1 MTDPLYIPIQCTQN
15 GSIMF
20 CPWKEQLQVL
30 LQQSYYSSG
39 YWRNVGFQSTIKLW
53 IVHFEEIWENRNL
66 HMKRALK
73 TLFIYCAYLQW
84 SQYNSITL
92 FMSIEVCSIL
102 FGWLAIQSL
111 MLTVRLFTNKILEIR
126 SKCFNRIFAYWRNV
140 NLSTLDNQTWLQNDD
155 LSMFAWLN
163 LKTQCLQL

>member
-1 MTDPLYIPIQCTQN
+1 
-15 GSIMF
+15 MF

-66 HMKRALK
+66 HMKQALK

-92 FMSIEVCSIL
+92 FMSIEVCL
-102 FGWLAIQSL
+102 DDLQFNRWCWQFGCLQTKFWKSEASA
-111 MLTVRLFTNKILEIR
+111 
-126 SKCFNRIFAYWRNV
+126 FNRIFAYWRNV
-140 NLSTLDNQTWLQNDD
+140 NLSILDNQTWLQNDD

-163 LKTQCLQL
+163 LKTKCLQL

>member
-1 MTDPLYIPIQCTQN
+1 MTRSNFWMTDPLYIPIQCTQN

-92 FMSIEVCSIL
+92 FMSIEVNFVWMTCNSIADVDSSAVYKQN
-102 FGWLAIQSL
+102 FGNPKQVLLIAIL
-111 MLTVRLFTNKILEIR
+111 LIEGM
-126 SKCFNRIFAYWRNV
+126 
-140 NLSTLDNQTWLQNDD
+140 
-155 LSMFAWLN
+155 
-163 LKTQCLQL
+163 

>member
-1 MTDPLYIPIQCTQN
+1 MTRSNFWMTDPLYIPIQCTQN

-92 FMSIEVCSIL
+92 FMSIEVNFVWMTCNSIADVDSSAVYKQN
-102 FGWLAIQSL
+102 FGNPKQVLLIAFLLIEG
-111 MLTVRLFTNKILEIR
+111 M
-126 SKCFNRIFAYWRNV
+126 
-140 NLSTLDNQTWLQNDD
+140 
-155 LSMFAWLN
+155 
-163 LKTQCLQL
+163 

>member
-1 MTDPLYIPIQCTQN
+1 MTRSNFWMTVPLYIAIQCTQN

-39 YWRNVGFQSTIKLW
+39 YWRNVGFQSIIKLW

-66 HMKRALK
+66 HMKQALK

-92 FMSIEVCSIL
+92 FMSIEASLFNFVWMTCNSIADVDSSAVYKQN
-102 FGWLAIQSL
+102 FGNPKQVLLIAFLLIEG
-111 MLTVRLFTNKILEIR
+111 M
-126 SKCFNRIFAYWRNV
+126 
-140 NLSTLDNQTWLQNDD
+140 
-155 LSMFAWLN
+155 
-163 LKTQCLQL
+163 

>member
-92 FMSIEVCSIL
+92 FMSIEVNFVWMTCNSIADVDSSAVYKQN
-102 FGWLAIQSL
+102 FGNPKQVLLIAFLLIEG
-111 MLTVRLFTNKILEIR
+111 M
-126 SKCFNRIFAYWRNV
+126 
-140 NLSTLDNQTWLQNDD
+140 
-155 LSMFAWLN
+155 
-163 LKTQCLQL
+163 

>member
-1 MTDPLYIPIQCTQN
+1 MPANKKATSTIQAKKKPIYFSLWPVRTSEWRILFTSQYNVLKTGALCSVLERN
-15 GSIMF
+15 NFKF
-20 CPWKEQLQVL
+20 CYNRVIIRLDIGEI
-30 LQQSYYSSG
+30 
-39 YWRNVGFQSTIKLW
+39 GFQSTIKLW

-126 SKCFNRIFAYWRNV
+126 SKCF
-140 NLSTLDNQTWLQNDD
+140 
-155 LSMFAWLN
+155 
-163 LKTQCLQL
+163 

>member
-1 MTDPLYIPIQCTQN
+1 MPANKKATLSTQAKKSPYIFFSMTRSNSWMTVPLYIPIQCTQN
-15 GSIMF
+15 GSLVF
-20 CPWKEQLQVL
+20 CPEKEQLQIL
-30 LQQSYYSSG
+30 LQQSYYSCG

-73 TLFIYCAYLQW
+73 SLFIYCAYLQW
-84 SQYNSITL
+84 SQYISITL

-111 MLTVRLFTNKILEIR
+111 MLTVRLFTNNLLEIR
-126 SKCFNRIFAYWRNV
+126 RKCF
-140 NLSTLDNQTWLQNDD
+140 
-155 LSMFAWLN
+155 
-163 LKTQCLQL
+163 

>member
-1 MTDPLYIPIQCTQN
+1 MPANKKATSTIQAKKKPIFFFSMTRSNFWMTVPLYIPIQCTQN
-15 GSIMF
+15 RSIMF

-39 YWRNVGFQSTIKLW
+39 YWRNVGFQSIIKLW

-126 SKCFNRIFAYWRNV
+126 SKCF
-140 NLSTLDNQTWLQNDD
+140 
-155 LSMFAWLN
+155 
-163 LKTQCLQL
+163 